1 MKLPLVTVGVASF
14 NNAAYLRE
22 TLESI
27 RLQTY
32 SHVELLIVDDA
43 SRDDSVAVAEAW
55 LAEHPDVNGRLI
67 RHATNLG
74 VCRVCNDVVT
84 QAQGEFICI
93 IGSDDVYLPDKLAQ
107 QVPLLLNATPNIGV
121 VFGDIVRMDSAGNP
135 LDAPADLSPT
145 HSGDVFLPL
154 LQVNFVSAMSA
165 LVRRSCYDTVGLYD
179 ETLAYEDWDMWLRI
193 AREYHFLHAPQLIA
207 RYRIHSGSATFNR
220 RVQIAESSLKL
231 LHKHQSYSP
240 TGDRLIAAH
249 TRQNAEWLYQLGSPC
264 ARQWLWKVVK
274 QTPDAT
280 SAGLLVLAVLGIP
293 AGQLGRL
300 KGWAKGLLT
309 GKLN

>member
-1 MKLPLVTVGVASF
+1 MELPLVTVGVASF

-32 SHVELLIVDDA
+32 PHVELLIVDDA

-74 VCRVCNDVVT
+74 VCRVCNDIVT
-84 QAQGEFICI
+84 QGHGEFISI

-107 QVPLLLNATPNIGV
+107 QVPLLLNAAPSIGV

-135 LDAPADLSPT
+135 LDAPADLSPAHT
-145 HSGDVFLPL
+145 GDVFLPL

-165 LVRRSCYDTVGLYD
+165 LVRRSCYDKVGLYD
-179 ETLAYEDWDMWLRI
+179 ETLNYEDWDMWLRI
-193 AREYHFLHAPQLIA
+193 AREYQFLYAPQLTA
-207 RYRIHSGSATFNR
+207 RYRIHSGSATFSR
-220 RVQIAESSLKL
+220 RIQMAESSLKL
-231 LHKHQSYSP
+231 VHKHQGHSL
-240 TGDRLIAAH
+240 TGDRLIATH
-249 TRQNAEWLYQLGSPC
+249 TRHIAESLYQLGSPR
-264 ARQWLWKVVK
+264 ARQWLWQAVK

-280 SAGLLVLAVLGIP
+280 SVGLLVLAALGIP

-300 KGWAKGLLT
+300 KGWAKGLL
-309 GKLN
+309 GVKQN